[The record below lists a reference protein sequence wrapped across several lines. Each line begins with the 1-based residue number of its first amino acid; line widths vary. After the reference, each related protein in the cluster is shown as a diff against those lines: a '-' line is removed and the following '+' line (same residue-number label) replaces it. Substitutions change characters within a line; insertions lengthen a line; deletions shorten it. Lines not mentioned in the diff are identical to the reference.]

1 MKINS
6 LINKYGE
13 PATLNNLAIFA
24 FVDEDKLIGYKK
36 HIGFEGYT
44 GLNLLLVLIKEAV
57 NFNDIFVMNGIEY
70 LVFES
75 KEIRKSGI
83 RIYSDVVLFKNDFV
97 NDIKIYTQ
105 SMNLKGCNLPTLAD
119 LPYKEVKARVKT
131 VKPNDYLQYALHGQ
145 KTPTHVISILFEDGV
160 GVADLIEWGERKFEV
175 LNSENVDEQDRILIV
190 NTVEVLSG

>member
-1 MKINS
+1 MNINS

-13 PATLNNLAIFA
+13 TATLNEVDISV
-24 FVDEDKLIGYKK
+24 FVDEDKLIGYKSHTDFK
-36 HIGFEGYT
+36 EYT
-44 GLNLLLVLIKEAV
+44 GLNIILVLIKEDV
-57 NFNDIFVMNGIEY
+57 NFNDVFVINEIEY

-75 KEIRKSGI
+75 KEIRKSGV

-105 SMNLKGCNLPTLAD
+105 SLNTKGCNLPSLAEE
-119 LPYKEVKARVKT
+119 PYKEIKARVKT
-131 VKPNDYLQYALHGQ
+131 VKPNDYLQYAMYGQ
-145 KTPTHVISILFEDGV
+145 KTPTHVISMLFEDGV
-160 GVADLIEWGERKFEV
+160 NVTDLIEWGSRKFEV

>member
-1 MKINS
+1 MNINS

-13 PATLNNLAIFA
+13 PATLNNVSIFA
-24 FVDEDKLIGYKK
+24 FVDEDKLLGYKE
-36 HIGFEGYT
+36 HTGFKEYT
-44 GLNLLLVLIKEAV
+44 GLNLLLVLIKEAI

-75 KEIRKSGI
+75 KEIRKSGVQ
-83 RIYSDVVLFKNDFV
+83 IYSDVVFFENDFV

-131 VKPNDYLQYALHGQ
+131 VKPNDYLQFALHGE
-145 KTPTHVISILFEDGV
+145 KIPTHIVSILFEDGV
-160 GVADLIEWGERKFEV
+160 GVADLIEWGDRKFEV
-175 LNSENVDEQDRILIV
+175 LNSENVDEQDRILVV